1 MFQVPWI
8 ESWNVS
14 FLVSFGFLS
23 LSFLVSFELFSVS
36 SKVQWTMSDQKD
48 SRTNQ
53 KAKVFDEKRSCYE
66 NGDEWRGKRK
76 LEKKKFPLTVKEPFP
91 DESCRGNLEVISH

>member
-1 MFQVPWI
+1 MCQVPWI

-14 FLVSFGFLS
+14 FLVSFELFS
-23 LSFLVSFELFSVS
+23 VSFLVSFELFSVS

-53 KAKVFDEKRSCYE
+53 KVKVFDEKRSCYE
-66 NGDEWRGKRK
+66 NGDEWRGERK
-76 LEKKKFPLTVKEPFP
+76 LEKRWGKEKNSP
-91 DESCRGNLEVISH
+91 